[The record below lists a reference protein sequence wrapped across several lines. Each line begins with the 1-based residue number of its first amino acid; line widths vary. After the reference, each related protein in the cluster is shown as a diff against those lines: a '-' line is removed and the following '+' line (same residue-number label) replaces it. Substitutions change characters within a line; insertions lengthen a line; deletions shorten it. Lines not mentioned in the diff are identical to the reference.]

1 MVDSIDRRLIELLQ
15 ADSRISNQDMA
26 QAVGLT
32 ASSVFERVK
41 KLEQKGVILGYG
53 ARVDPSKLGKSLLAF
68 VRLSFGTTGSESS
81 KGAMAAV
88 AALCESEP
96 DILECHD
103 VAGEDCLILKVRAT
117 DTKKLQNLLASVRDR
132 AQSPRSVTNIVLS
145 TLKESTTVAPA
156 ELGESED

>member
-1 MVDSIDRRLIELLQ
+1 MIDAIDRKLLELLQ

-53 ARVDPSKLGKSLLAF
+53 ARVDPGLLGKGLLAF

-81 KGAMAAV
+81 KEAMAAIE
-88 AALCESEP
+88 ALCKSEP

-103 VAGEDCLILKVRAT
+103 VAGEDCLVLKIRAA
-117 DTKKLQNLLASVRDR
+117 DTKSLQSLLAAVRDR
-132 AQSPRSVTNIVLS
+132 AQSSRTVTNIVLS
-145 TLKESTTVAPA
+145 TLKEATAVAPA